1 MYASWRLPEYFIYIS
16 TEGDADVTLVQ
27 DPSDNELD
35 LGGSV
40 TFTCK
45 VRGSPLP
52 TKLKFKSLD
61 KSYKE
66 YDSDISSDSDITTER
81 YYISY
86 IQVIN
91 SLKLSDTSNYTCE
104 GENYRNGAVKTD
116 SDVRNLIVVSAVSI
130 TMNIDK
136 TYPNKGDTV
145 NIACVATGGE
155 YNYTKSIVGSYR
167 IY

>member
-1 MYASWRLPEYFIYIS
+1 M
-16 TEGDADVTLVQ
+16 TLIQ
-27 DPSDNELD
+27 YPSDNELD
-35 LGGSV
+35 LGSLV

-45 VRGSPLP
+45 VEGFPLP
-52 TKLKFKSLD
+52 TKLKFNSLENI
-61 KSYKE
+61 YKE
-66 YDSDISSDSDITTER
+66 YDSDISSDSDITTGT

-86 IQVIN
+86 VQVIN
-91 SLKLSDTSNYTCE
+91 GLQLSDTSDYTCE

-116 SDVRNLIVVSAVSI
+116 SYVRNVTVVSAVSI

-155 YNYTKSIVGSYR
+155 YNNTKRIVGSYR

>member
-1 MYASWRLPEYFIYIS
+1 M
-16 TEGDADVTLVQ
+16 
-27 DPSDNELD
+27 
-35 LGGSV
+35 

-45 VRGSPLP
+45 VEGFPLP
-52 TKLKFKSLD
+52 TKLKFKRLD
-61 KSYKE
+61 KTYKE
-66 YDSDISSDSDITTER
+66 YDSQKTSDSDITTER

-91 SLKLSDTSNYTCE
+91 SLTLSDTSDYTCE

-116 SDVRNLIVVSAVSI
+116 SDVTTLIMVSAVSI

-136 TYPNKGDTV
+136 PYPSKGDTV
-145 NIACVATGGE
+145 KITCVATGGE
-155 YNYTKSIVGSYR
+155 YNDTKNIVGSYK